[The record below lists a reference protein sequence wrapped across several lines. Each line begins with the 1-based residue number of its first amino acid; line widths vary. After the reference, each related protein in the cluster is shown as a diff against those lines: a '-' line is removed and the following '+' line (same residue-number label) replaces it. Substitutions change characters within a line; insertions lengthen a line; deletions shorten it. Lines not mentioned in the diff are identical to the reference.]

1 MINKKVLLL
10 VVAALCVVLYFY
22 GSQIKK
28 DNQYLQALP
37 VLGGLAFGLNT
48 LIQLSQ
54 SEESQDPKNFTTTN
68 TDQTTDHKST
78 QV

>member
-1 MINKKVLLL
+1 MDKKVILLI
-10 VVAALCVVLYFY
+10 VAAVCVGLYFY

-48 LIQLSQ
+48 LVQLAQ
-54 SEESQDPKNFTTTN
+54 SPESLEQPSFI
-68 TDQTTDHKST
+68 TTDHEST
-78 QV
+78 SA